1 MAEDERE
8 LQIFT
13 RKALIVAAVAIGV
26 IFLWAVR
33 RVVILLLIAGILAA
47 GVSPAVHRVRVFA
60 RHYLHRR
67 IPRGTAVVLVYVP
80 FLVAAALFATFGL
93 PQVLVE
99 GRDMA
104 ARLPIL
110 IEERI
115 LQPLAAYLPVDEIRK
130 MLRGGTSNADLFPW
144 IKGAVNVV
152 ASIVIVLVL
161 IVYIMVDAERL
172 RNLFLL
178 FYPARERGKRRK
190 MILRL
195 SRRMSS
201 WLAGQLL
208 LSLIVGGATFVL
220 LLALRIPYAF
230 PLALVAAVGEM
241 IPVVGPIV
249 SAVPALILALFL
261 SPWQF
266 WSVLAGAILIQQVE
280 NYFLVPRIMGEKMS
294 VSPLAIFVAFL
305 VGGSLLGVI
314 GAILAIPVSAII
326 QVTFE
331 EAFVARRERR
341 QDPGRKGRLVRDDR
355 NE

>member
-1 MAEDERE
+1 MATDERE
-8 LQIFT
+8 LHLFT
-13 RKALIVAAVAIGV
+13 RKVLIVAAVAIGIV
-26 IFLWAVR
+26 LLWSVR
-33 RVVILLLIAGILAA
+33 RVLILVLIAAILAA
-47 GVSPAVHRVRVFA
+47 GVSPLVQRVRVFA
-60 RHYLHRR
+60 RHYLRRR

-80 FLVAAALFATFGL
+80 FLLAAALFAIFGL
-93 PQVLVE
+93 PHVLVE

-110 IEERI
+110 IEENI
-115 LQPLAAYLPVDEIRK
+115 LQPLAPYLPVDEVRK
-130 MLRGGTSNADLFPW
+130 ILRGGAGDVDPFPW
-144 IKGAVNVV
+144 IKGAVNLV
-152 ASIVIVLVL
+152 ASIAIVLVL
-161 IVYIMVDAERL
+161 IVYMMVDAERL

-178 FYPARERGKRRK
+178 FYPARERGRRQK

-208 LSLIVGGATFVL
+208 LAAIVGSATFVL

-249 SAVPALILALFL
+249 SAIPALILALFL

-266 WSVLAGAILIQQVE
+266 WGVLIGAILIQQVE

-294 VSPLAIFVAFL
+294 VSPLAIFIAFL
-305 VGGSLLGVI
+305 IGGSLLGII

-341 QDPGRKGRLVRDDR
+341 QDPGRKGRLVRD
-355 NE
+355 E